1 MALFHL
7 SVTQTKRSAGQSAIA
22 SAAYRAGERLYSE
35 YYGEYSDYTRKGGV
49 ICSDILLPSHAPK
62 EYADRQTLSLCF
74 MKGDFIMQDKATNP
88 GKTSR
93 PEKNPLD
100 AKTTYHIG
108 NRSFVVEPVFKEES
122 PDTLGS
128 VLLRLM
134 KSESE
139 KL

>member
-1 MALFHL
+1 MPAAVRFA
-7 SVTQTKRSAGQSAIA
+7 SFIAI
-22 SAAYRAGERLYSE
+22 
-35 YYGEYSDYTRKGGV
+35 
-49 ICSDILLPSHAPK
+49 
-62 EYADRQTLSLCF
+62 F
-74 MKGDFIMQDKATNP
+74 MKGDFIMQDKATNL
-88 GKTSR
+88 GKINR

-108 NRSFVVEPVFKEES
+108 NRSFVVEPVFKKES

>member
-1 MALFHL
+1 
-7 SVTQTKRSAGQSAIA
+7 
-22 SAAYRAGERLYSE
+22 
-35 YYGEYSDYTRKGGV
+35 
-49 ICSDILLPSHAPK
+49 
-62 EYADRQTLSLCF
+62 
-74 MKGDFIMQDKATNP
+74 MQDKATNP

-134 KSESE
+134 KSENE